1 MNIRRVVL
9 PALLLFLCI
18 FAGTKIFAQAPD
30 TIVSYA
36 CEGKS
41 GLLMAIDDGWS
52 QKTECKGE
60 NQRLVR
66 LGNQGPNGTG
76 VIMFIYKP
84 AGDYV
89 FVLTRDGKIYNQL
102 HNNGW
107 DIVSSSDPYYP
118 DSLPQEVP
126 PTSVSQWMLTY
137 LLDKDGSIWLY
148 DRGTREWLN
157 IGHP

>member
-1 MNIRRVVL
+1 MHVHRFVL
-9 PALLLFLCI
+9 PALVLFLSI

-41 GLLMAIDDGWS
+41 GLLSSINDGWS

-60 NQRLVR
+60 GQRLVR

-76 VIMFIYKP
+76 VIMFIYRP

-89 FVLTRDGKIYNQL
+89 FVLTRDGNIYSQL
-102 HNNGW
+102 QKNGW
-107 DIVSSSDPYYP
+107 NSITPNDPNYP
-118 DSLPQEVP
+118 DSLPAEVP

-137 LLDKDGSIWLY
+137 LLDKDGNIWLY
-148 DRGTREWLN
+148 ERGPRTWLN